1 METRS
6 EIEQK
11 LGVTTGSRG
20 VRKPMLDAIRAKGIE
35 VHPNF
40 VADLREKRK
49 SGSKTLRRIESSEVV
64 DASRKNQFY
73 NIVCSRALGFRTYNQ
88 DRHRAHLFKSDG
100 YVEEIARTQ
109 EPSLETWVMELLVRA
124 MRTDMVLTQIHTPNQ
139 ELEEVFKRIAETYLK
154 AKRDM
159 PPSKLQ
165 RDAGPFIALDEAWDH
180 HTMAD
185 FYRKFYAHVP
195 RRGIGTWVPYEME
208 ALSLFYSKQ
217 MGLGNRLTPFD
228 RSILEFH
235 KGKSD
240 VPGERYKDA
249 QLAQQV
255 KEETGI
261 KVNYQVVERQRNLLV
276 YGVPV
281 HLEYNIHTE

>member
-88 DRHRAHLFKSDG
+88 DRHRAHL
-100 YVEEIARTQ
+100 
-109 EPSLETWVMELLVRA
+109 
-124 MRTDMVLTQIHTPNQ
+124 
-139 ELEEVFKRIAETYLK
+139 
-154 AKRDM
+154 
-159 PPSKLQ
+159 
-165 RDAGPFIALDEAWDH
+165 
-180 HTMAD
+180 
-185 FYRKFYAHVP
+185 
-195 RRGIGTWVPYEME
+195 
-208 ALSLFYSKQ
+208 
-217 MGLGNRLTPFD
+217 
-228 RSILEFH
+228 
-235 KGKSD
+235 
-240 VPGERYKDA
+240 
-249 QLAQQV
+249 
-255 KEETGI
+255 
-261 KVNYQVVERQRNLLV
+261 
-276 YGVPV
+276 
-281 HLEYNIHTE
+281 

>member
-1 METRS
+1 MDNRS

-11 LGVTTGSRG
+11 LGVTAGPKG
-20 VRKPMLDAIRAKGIE
+20 VRKPMLEAIEARGVK

-40 VADLREKRK
+40 VADLREGRR
-49 SGSKTLRRIESSEVV
+49 SGAKTLRRLESAEVT
-64 DASRKNQFY
+64 DASKKNQFFAD
-73 NIVCSRALGFRTYNQ
+73 VCARALNLRTYNQ

-109 EPSLETWVMELLVRA
+109 QPVLETWIMELLVRA
-124 MRTDMVLTQIHTPNQ
+124 MRTDMSLTQTGTPNI
-139 ELEEVFKRIAETYLK
+139 ELEEAFKRIAETYLR
-154 AKRDM
+154 AKQDM

-165 RDAGPFIALDEAWDH
+165 RDAGPFIALDESWDH
-180 HTMAD
+180 QTMED
-185 FYRKFYAHVP
+185 FYKKFYEHVP

-208 ALSLFYSKQ
+208 ALSLFYTQQLTAGSP
-217 MGLGNRLTPFD
+217 LTPFD

-249 QLAQQV
+249 RLAQQV
-255 KEETGI
+255 RDATGI
-261 KVNYQVVERQRNLLV
+261 EVNYQVVERHRNLLS
-276 YGVPV
+276 YGAPV
-281 HLEYNIHTE
+281 HTR